1 MSFLNATLVLGA
13 LAAIVPVVLH
23 LIARREPKKVVFP
36 SITFLTRKFESNRS
50 RMRVRR
56 WWLLAMRIAAVA
68 ALAIALA
75 RPAIHQS
82 MSVTWITIGLIAIA
96 GIALLAMATVAVIHN
111 RSRGMR
117 YGLAASAAALIAGS
131 LLWGVAT
138 MAIGPSVA
146 ENNNAPVAIAIV
158 IDNSTTSGWKTA
170 NDDRMMKMTMA
181 ASKVAAQVPR
191 GSRIA
196 VIDRS
201 ATPAVFSLDV
211 AGALSKL
218 ESIGPSDLPRPITSR
233 LDAAIRLLRT
243 SNIDNRQV
251 LLLTDLAKS
260 TWDESA
266 LQSSIA
272 ETLASSPPVSMTL
285 VDTGPFVGVNDSL
298 TQFSLSD
305 PTPPAQSPVPIS
317 VTLRR
322 NTFTASPSASDP
334 ASGNPAIGG
343 SAVDDSLIGDSVT
356 VEAQL
361 FQSDPGLPVVRD
373 GKVVYPP
380 LVSVDR
386 TTQTV
391 AANGSSELLLTLA
404 GLPVGTHHGRL
415 RIVGE
420 DPLAIDNQRYFSVSV
435 LPPASVL
442 IVSGN
447 ENAESKIISDAIT
460 ASVVSGT
467 DAIPE
472 FNVEQMGFADIPV
485 ARLQDYQT
493 VVLLD
498 PTLQSLS
505 DPALAQYV
513 AGGGSMLVA
522 LGPQADPQ
530 TTGADARASIDALQS
545 VAWLPR
551 LVRRWRVPDAGTFFR
566 VTDVAY
572 PVTTMLDG
580 DTPWNE
586 FPVQQYWQLQPSA
599 DDRVLIRFSGT
610 DHPAMLV
617 RDVTDENSDVTG
629 RVLVVATPLPALA
642 KDTRDWNRLF
652 GIDPWP
658 AWLLTRQSIDFLTGR
673 RGDQPMATVG
683 QPHRI
688 ALSRPLEP
696 GGSSNSDSVSE
707 PETSLPSRL
716 QLFEPGGSPP
726 IPIDLSSQNTGQAT
740 TTEQSYVSDRSPR
753 AAKSV
758 SLATVDSAGVYWIK
772 GGVPGLGFSANLAD
786 DAIDLE
792 RVERSDLDNVFGGP
806 DQWSY
811 RDGLDDVK
819 LSDRQSA
826 VRISLS
832 SPAMLLALLVFLL
845 EQVLGNRFYR
855 NAGG

>member
-1 MSFLNATLVLGA
+1 
-13 LAAIVPVVLH
+13 
-23 LIARREPKKVVFP
+23 
-36 SITFLTRKFESNRS
+36 
-50 RMRVRR
+50 
-56 WWLLAMRIAAVA
+56 
-68 ALAIALA
+68 
-75 RPAIHQS
+75 
-82 MSVTWITIGLIAIA
+82 
-96 GIALLAMATVAVIHN
+96 
-111 RSRGMR
+111 MR

-138 MAIGPSVA
+138 MATGPSVA
-146 ENNNAPVAIAIV
+146 QYDNAPIAIAIV
-158 IDNSTTSGWKTA
+158 IDNSITSGWKTA
-170 NDDRMMKMTMA
+170 NDDRMTKMIRA
-181 ASKVAAQVPR
+181 ASQIAAQVPR

-196 VIDRS
+196 VIDRG

-218 ESIGPSDLPRPITSR
+218 ESIRPTDLPRPILSR

-260 TWDESA
+260 TWDESV

-272 ETLASSPPVSMTL
+272 ETLASLPPVAMTV
-285 VDTGPFVGVNDSL
+285 VDTGPFAGVNDSL

-317 VTLRR
+317 VTLSR
-322 NTFTASPSASDP
+322 NTFAASTSASIP
-334 ASGNPAIGG
+334 ASGGA
-343 SAVDDSLIGDSVT
+343 AAADSVTGDAIT

-361 FQSDPGLPVVRD
+361 YQSDPGLPVVRD
-373 GKVVYPP
+373 GNVVYPP
-380 LVSVDR
+380 LISVDR
-386 TTQTV
+386 TTKTV
-391 AANGSSELLLTLA
+391 SADGSSELLLTLA

-415 RIVGE
+415 RIVGN
-420 DPLAIDNQRYFSVSV
+420 DPLAVDNQRYFSVSV

-467 DAIPE
+467 DAVPE
-472 FNVEQMGFADIPV
+472 FNVERMGFADIPV
-485 ARLQDYQT
+485 ARLQDYQA

-498 PTLQSLS
+498 PTLRALS
-505 DPALAQYV
+505 DPAIAEYV

-522 LGPQADPQ
+522 LGPQADHQAPGADQ
-530 TTGADARASIDALQS
+530 TTSTDAAQS

-551 LVRRWRVPDAGTFFR
+551 LVRRWRVPEPATYFR
-566 VTDVAY
+566 VTDVAH
-572 PVTTMLDG
+572 PATTMLDG

-586 FPVQQYWQLQPSA
+586 FPVQQYWQLEPSA

-617 RDVTDENSDVTG
+617 RDGGDGESGVTG
-629 RVLVVATPLPALA
+629 RILVVATPLPALA

-658 AWLLTRQSIDFLTGR
+658 AWLLTRQSIDYLTGR
-673 RGDQPMATVG
+673 RGNQPMATVG

-688 ALSRPLEP
+688 ALSSPLELD
-696 GGSSNSDSVSE
+696 GSSNSDSFSA
-707 PETSLPSRL
+707 PKNLLPSRM
-716 QLFEPGGSPP
+716 QIFAPGGSPP
-726 IPIDLSSQNTGQAT
+726 IPIDLANQNTTLPPT
-740 TTEQSYVSDRSPR
+740 TDPSDVSDRSPPS
-753 AAKSV
+753 AQSV
-758 SLATVDSAGVYWIK
+758 SLTTIDSAGVYWIK
-772 GGVPGLGFSANLAD
+772 GRVPGLGFSANLAD
-786 DAIDLE
+786 DAINLE
-792 RVERSDLDNVFGGP
+792 RVKRSDLDGVFGGP
-806 DQWSY
+806 DQWTY
-811 RDGLDDVK
+811 RDSLQDVK
-819 LSDRQSA
+819 LSDRQGA

-855 NAGG
+855 NASG